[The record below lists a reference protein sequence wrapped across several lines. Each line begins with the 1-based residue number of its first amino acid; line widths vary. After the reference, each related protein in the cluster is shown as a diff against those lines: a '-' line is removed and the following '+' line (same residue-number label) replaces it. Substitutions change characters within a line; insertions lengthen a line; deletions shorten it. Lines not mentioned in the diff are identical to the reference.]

1 VFIYIV
7 MEAKYVLRQ
16 RVLSK
21 DNIQNIVAVLLKNFR
36 LSANAS
42 TKCIRVIS
50 ENMNKYVGNIQNYPR
65 NEDEMNCAIDYL
77 NQLCYDDFVEYLRV
91 RYPGTDLRRN
101 RAPLLLDAKAPKSGE
116 ENIIV
121 LTAEERNRLLEKE
134 RSRSNDLMALLSN
147 PSMVQVISTLSQ
159 DTTKI
164 VFDEILTQEDVNK
177 LRGVVQ
183 KDASELHKLPQEEVH
198 KPQNDVTKVN
208 DTEDTIWEAQVKS
221 DVKVK
226 SKSKTKSADKP
237 ETVNEPKSL
246 SPELPAMQT
255 EKFDVTKKVT
265 KETLPLIEKRI
276 NELVSLKNSQMEKKD
291 LKMIEKIDEEIK
303 QIKESVYTYKKDF
316 EKTIKENNKYTNIVQ
331 KSSDDNILDL
341 EIDPRKNHLDLKN
354 IIVKPKS
361 DEKIIEITLTKYFV
375 PYNENNVTRFNNK
388 FNIYFN
394 NKLWQIVIPPSK
406 YDIDTLLNY
415 IKSQVTFL
423 DFVVAENGCISI
435 KNTMNVNF
443 DLMVGDDTIFV
454 LLGFEDK
461 ASAYKD
467 KMSYVGGKKYN
478 MTANEKVFFSLT
490 GTPMDPLLLEFD
502 KPLDDLNISL
512 RKSRA
517 GINIKQLT
525 LTFTDENGQFYD
537 FLSPF
542 NVCMKIINI
551 VKEK

>member
-1 VFIYIV
+1 
-7 MEAKYVLRQ
+7 MEAKHVLRQ

-36 LSANAS
+36 LSSNAS
-42 TKCIRVIS
+42 TKCVSVIS
-50 ENMNKYVGNIQNYPR
+50 ENMNKYVNNIQNYPR

-101 RAPLLLDAKAPKSGE
+101 RAPVE

-121 LTAEERNRLLEKE
+121 LTAEERSRLLEKE
-134 RSRSNDLMALLSN
+134 RSRSDDLMSLLSN

-159 DTTKI
+159 DTKI
-164 VFDEILTQEDVNK
+164 VFDKILTQDEVNK
-177 LRGVVQ
+177 LRGVVH
-183 KDASELHKLPQEEVH
+183 E
-198 KPQNDVTKVN
+198 DVKSTKV
-208 DTEDTIWEAQVKS
+208 DDAEDTIWEPPAKS
-221 DVKVK
+221 DVKTK
-226 SKSKTKSADKP
+226 SKTVEEPKSKTKSVDKP
-237 ETVNEPKSL
+237 ETVKEPKSKIKSETAEEPKSL
-246 SPELPAMQT
+246 SPELPVMQT

-316 EKTIKENNKYTNIVQ
+316 EKTIKENNKYANIVQ
-331 KSSDDNILDL
+331 KSSDGNILDL
-341 EIDPRKNHLDLKN
+341 EIDPRKNHMDLKN
-354 IIVKPKS
+354 IVVKPKS
-361 DEKIIEITLTKYFV
+361 DEKITEIVLTKYFV

-435 KNTMNVNF
+435 KNTMNMNF
-443 DLMVGDDTIFV
+443 DLMVDDDTIFI
-454 LLGFEDK
+454 LLGFKDK

-467 KMSYVGGKKYN
+467 KTSYVGGTGYN
-478 MTANEKVFFSLT
+478 ISANEKVFFSLT

-502 KPLDDLNISL
+502 KSLDDLNISL

-525 LTFTDENGQFYD
+525 LTFTDENGQLYD

-542 NVCMKIINI
+542 NVCMKITNV